1 MNMVSDVRQD
11 HIAGRLYCRGTVHL
25 PISILL
31 ITIVIAAVCIGCS
44 QHSLQHDKALKY
56 MKAGDYDSAEAEL
69 KRGIEWTP
77 HYPELY
83 VLLVTVYLE
92 QGKYELALDAFEKY
106 RKESMPG
113 HIKLKPGSSRAFR
126 PQPNAVYGFL
136 KANYELACKNYIQG
150 NYSEA
155 IQYQR
160 PVINTIINAD
170 LQREEIARFLAEID
184 QVQFLLQAA
193 NSIEKLGRGK
203 GSQRLISI
211 YGEVLRRDPE
221 NKAAREG
228 LRQIDEQS
236 ESR

>member
-1 MNMVSDVRQD
+1 
-11 HIAGRLYCRGTVHL
+11 
-25 PISILL
+25 
-31 ITIVIAAVCIGCS
+31 
-44 QHSLQHDKALKY
+44 

-83 VLLVTVYLE
+83 SLLVTVHVE
-92 QGKYELALDAFEKY
+92 QGKYELALDAFDKY
-106 RKESMPG
+106 DIEYRRETIGPG
-113 HIKLKPGSSRAFR
+113 HIKIEPGSKKSFR
-126 PQPNAVYGFL
+126 RQPDAVYGFL
-136 KANYELACKNYIQG
+136 KANYELARKNYIHG

-155 IQYQR
+155 TQYQQ